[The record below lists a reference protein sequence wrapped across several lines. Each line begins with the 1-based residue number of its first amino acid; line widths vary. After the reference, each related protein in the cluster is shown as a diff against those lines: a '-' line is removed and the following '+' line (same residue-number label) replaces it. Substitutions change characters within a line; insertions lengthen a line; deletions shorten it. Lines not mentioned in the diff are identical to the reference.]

1 MKYLQSIVLGLIA
14 CTSIFAQEETTTE
27 NKWSSNRPDGH
38 APIGVMADHV
48 HHKGEFMMSYR
59 FMNMGMNKLKQEDN
73 NISNTDALNNYMAV
87 PENMSMNMH
96 MLGAMYAPSDK
107 ITLMAMA
114 NYIENDMN
122 LQMKMMGSGMPMM
135 TKDFST
141 QSGGF
146 GDVSLSALYSVF
158 NKNRKSLHT
167 QLGVSIPTGS
177 IEEKDVTP
185 MSMNNEIQLPYPM
198 QLGTGSW
205 GIKAGVTYL
214 WQNNAHSFGAQ
225 INGHFNLNEND
236 QDYTFGNQ
244 YNATTWV
251 AIKANN
257 WFSVSLRLNAQ
268 LIEEIDGASTLLNPM
283 MVTTADTMNSGGFFA
298 HYGFGINL
306 LKPNGFLKGMRL
318 GAEVLL
324 PVFQKVNGIQL
335 DRSNSVNLGLQ
346 YAFH

>member
-1 MKYLQSIVLGLIA
+1 MKYLQSIALGLIA

-48 HHKGEFMMSYR
+48 HHKAELMMSYR

-73 NISNTDALNNYMAV
+73 NISNTDALNNYMVV

-96 MLGAMYAPSDK
+96 MLGAMYAPSNK

-214 WQNNAHSFGAQ
+214 WQNNIHSFGTQ
-225 INGHFNLNEND
+225 VNGHFNLNEND
-236 QDYTFGNQ
+236 QDFTFGNQ
-244 YNATTWV
+244 YNATTWA

-257 WFSVSLRLNAQ
+257 WFSASLRLNAQ
-268 LIEEIDGASTLLNPM
+268 LIEEIDGANALLNPM

-335 DRSNSVNLGLQ
+335 DRSNSITLGLQ